1 MPFSLVV
8 DGRECR
14 HSTSLLFHASVVGGH
29 IFLMVLNDEFGVDV
43 IGVYKCKLFNRSLR
57 C

>member
-14 HSTSLLFHASVVGGH
+14 QSTSLLFHASVVGGH